1 MVHHMGSQIEEALRN
16 VQAVRLIGFEPVEAR
31 GIDAIAKVD
40 VNGHRLRL
48 AIEWKST
55 LDPRNIEGLTRELRR
70 VAGNAIPVIAAR
82 YIPPSVRGRLEEAHV
97 GWLDSLGGI
106 HLQGAGILIHVERPT
121 PRGYVS
127 RPRGDIFGSAA
138 GRVVQAL
145 LEEPSGIFDLELLQ
159 RDAIVTAPSTV
170 SRALSSLV
178 SAGYVTRV
186 EGGWTV
192 PDGSALLDAWL
203 DARLRKAGPRRVGF
217 FSREPITKIR
227 QRLTGWTSNVELLLT
242 GPSAAEMFR
251 PLLPATTLDI
261 YLFPPAKSSSFAERT
276 MSLVPTESAANVN
289 LWIATDESP
298 RVGRSLVRDVPVV
311 GRAQL
316 LLDLTRIGGRSK
328 QVVEE
333 LRRDWGL

>member
-1 MVHHMGSQIEEALRN
+1 MRTQIEEALRN

-31 GIDAIAKVD
+31 GIDAIARVD
-40 VNGHRLRL
+40 ANGHRLRL
-48 AIEWKST
+48 ALEWKST
-55 LDPRNIEGLTRELRR
+55 LDPRNIASLTHELGR

-82 YIPPSVRGRLEEAHV
+82 YIPPSVKRRLEEAHV

-106 HLQGAGILIHVERPT
+106 HLQRAGTLIHVELPT
-121 PRGYVS
+121 PRGYVP

-178 SAGYVTRV
+178 NAGYVTRV

-227 QRLTGWTSNVELLLT
+227 QRLTGWTSDVELLLT

-261 YLFPPAKSSSFAERT
+261 YLPPAKSSSFAERT
-276 MSLVPTESAANVN
+276 MSLIPTESAANVS
-289 LWIATDESP
+289 LWIATDGSP
-298 RVGRSLVRDVPVV
+298 RVGKSLVRDVPVV

-328 QVVEE
+328 QVAEE

>member
-1 MVHHMGSQIEEALRN
+1 MQTQIEEALRN
-16 VQAVRLIGFEPVEAR
+16 VQAVHLIGFEPAEAP
-31 GIDAIAKVD
+31 GIDAIARVD
-40 VNGHRLRL
+40 VNGHRFRL
-48 AIEWKST
+48 ALEWKNT
-55 LDPRNIEGLTRELRR
+55 LDPRNIESLARELGR

-82 YIPPSVRGRLEEAHV
+82 YIPPSVKRRLEEAQV
-97 GWLDSLGGI
+97 GWLDALGGI
-106 HLQGAGILIHVERPT
+106 HLEGAGILIHVERPT
-121 PRGYVS
+121 PRGYVP

-145 LEEPSGIFDLELLQ
+145 LEDPRGLFDLALLQ

-178 SAGYVTRV
+178 DAGYVTRV

-192 PDGSALLDAWL
+192 PDSGALLDAWL
-203 DARLRKAGPRRVGF
+203 DAGLRKARPRRVGC
-217 FSREPITKIR
+217 FSREPITKVR
-227 QRLTGWTSNVELLLT
+227 QRLTGWTSDVELLLT
-242 GPSAAEMFR
+242 GPSAAEMYR

-261 YLFPPAKSSSFAERT
+261 YVFPAAKSSFSAERT
-276 MSLVPTESAANVN
+276 MSLIPTETAANVN
-289 LWIATDESP
+289 LWIATNGSP
-298 RVGRSLVRDVPVV
+298 RVGKSLVRDVPVV